1 MQVAVLIVAAGRGT
15 RAGEGLPKQYRAVG
29 GEPLLRRT
37 LAVFSNHVKIDKI
50 LTVIHPDDAALYDE
64 TTKDLTG
71 LDAPVLGGAT
81 RQASVLAGLE
91 ALAASKPTRVLIH
104 DGARAFVDTF
114 LIDRVLTGL
123 KTHDGVLPCLAVTD
137 TLRRAE
143 GALAGDTVDRASLM
157 RAQTPQGFAF
167 EAILH
172 AHRNAKNHEF
182 TDDVALAKASGME
195 TLLVVGS
202 EENFKVTE
210 PQDFVRAEQM
220 MNARLET
227 RTGSGFD
234 VHRFCEGEHVTLC
247 GVKIAHTHSLLGH
260 SDADV
265 ALHAV
270 TDALLGAIGEGDI
283 GDHFPPSDPQWKG
296 ARSHI
301 FLEHAAGLLTQKSG
315 RINNVDLTII
325 CEAPKI
331 GPHRELLRQSL
342 AAILRVTKERVSVK
356 ATTTEGLGFTGRN
369 EGIAA
374 QAIVTVSVPND
385 GLSS

>member
-15 RAGEGLPKQYRAVG
+15 RAGEGLPKQYRTVG
-29 GEPLLRRT
+29 GQPLLRRT
-37 LAVFSNHVKIDKI
+37 LAVFSHHAKIDQI
-50 LTVIHPDDAALYDE
+50 LTVIHPDDLDLYE
-64 TTKDLTG
+64 GATRGLADL
-71 LDAPVLGGAT
+71 APPVLGGAT

-91 ALAASKPTRVLIH
+91 ALAASRPTHVLIH
-104 DGARAFVDTF
+104 DGARAFVSTL
-114 LIDRVLTGL
+114 LIDRVLEGL
-123 KTHDGVLPCLAVTD
+123 NTHDGVLPCLAVTD
-137 TLRRAE
+137 TLRRAA
-143 GALAGDTVDRASLM
+143 GSHAGDTVDRTDLM

-167 EAILH
+167 GPILK
-172 AHRNAKNHEF
+172 AHSDAKGEEF

-210 PQDFVRAEQM
+210 PQDFFRAEQQL
-220 MNARLET
+220 NARLET

-234 VHRFCEGEHVTLC
+234 VHRFCAGEHVTLC
-247 GVKIAHTHSLLGH
+247 GVEIAHTHALLGH

-296 ARSHI
+296 SLSHI
-301 FLEHAAGLLTQKSG
+301 FLEHAVGLLTQKQG
-315 RINNVDLTII
+315 RINNVDLTLI

-331 GPHRELLRQSL
+331 GPHRDQLRKSL
-342 AAILRVTKERVSVK
+342 ATILDVAVERVSVK
-356 ATTTEGLGFTGRN
+356 ATTTEGLGFTGRK

-374 QAIVTVSVPND
+374 QAILTVSMPNND
-385 GLSS
+385 KTQ